1 MNDDA
6 DARPDDDDVVPIFGT
21 WRAIYRAV
29 IVTTV
34 AALILIAA
42 FSKWPF

>member
-1 MNDDA
+1 MSDPDQ
-6 DARPDDDDVVPIFGT
+6 RPDDDDVVPIFGT

-29 IVTTV
+29 IGTTV
-34 AALILIAA
+34 VMLVLIAA